1 MGLFHLLNSQL
12 KCEVKKVKLVKEIR
26 DQDFVKEVLD
36 AETPVL
42 VDFFANWCPPCK
54 RLAPVLEQLAADYG
68 TRVKIV
74 KLNTDEEKIW
84 ASKLGVRGL
93 PTVAFF
99 LDGKLVA
106 QEAGFMPYKTLAGAF
121 DVLLDQPAA

>member
-1 MGLFHLLNSQL
+1 M
-12 KCEVKKVKLVKEIR
+12 KLVKEIR

-84 ASKLGVRGL
+84 ASTLGVQGL

>member
-1 MGLFHLLNSQL
+1 M
-12 KCEVKKVKLVKEIR
+12 KLVKEIR
-26 DQDFVKEVLD
+26 DQDFVKEVLEAD
-36 AETPVL
+36 TPVL

-54 RLAPVLEQLAADYG
+54 RLAPVLEQLAGDYG

>member
-1 MGLFHLLNSQL
+1 M
-12 KCEVKKVKLVKEIR
+12 KLVKEIR